1 MLIAKLPDIGWFLK
15 PRTLLDSST
24 GERVKTRHRQ
34 LDVLRMIGDS
44 EHDPVPT
51 GSLRTGGPTVPWFEL
66 RLGPSVTAFALI
78 MQSQHSSY
86 SFDHGLFNDIEP
98 QISSEVAVLYPHA
111 MGLLHR
117 DS

>member
-34 LDVLRMIGDS
+34 LDDRGIA
-44 EHDPVPT
+44 
-51 GSLRTGGPTVPWFEL
+51 SLNSGPTVPWFEL

-78 MQSQHSSY
+78 MQ
-86 SFDHGLFNDIEP
+86 NK
-98 QISSEVAVLYPHA
+98 
-111 MGLLHR
+111 
-117 DS
+117 